1 VLDELD
7 GSPMLAAAAYNAGPG
22 RPKAWR
28 ASLPV
33 SVEGAAFAETIPFT
47 ETRDYVKKVLAN
59 SVAYAA
65 LLEGGLNPP
74 RLPSLKTRLG
84 QVAPR
89 AAVPGEAP

>member
-1 VLDELD
+1 
-7 GSPMLAAAAYNAGPG
+7 
-22 RPKAWR
+22 
-28 ASLPV
+28 V

-59 SVAYAA
+59 SVTYSA
-65 LLEGGLNPP
+65 LLEGGSNPQ